1 LTGDAQSLPCPG
13 SSAGAGRSSHHIRSG
28 IWLGPRAQ
36 SKLTFSWESAIRD
49 ARTNRRIRAREVRVI
64 GPEGEQ
70 LGVLQ
75 IEAALSKA
83 AEFGLDLVEVSP
95 MAKPPVCKIMD
106 YGKHKYQEKKRANEA
121 KKKQTVVK
129 LKEIKF
135 RPKTEEHDYQFKV
148 RQVRDFLEEGNKARI
163 TVMFRGREITHREI
177 GQNILKRV
185 ETDLKDIAITEQ
197 PSRLEGRLLFMI
209 IAPNPR
215 WLQAQ
220 KSRAEAAERAP
231 AALKAAAAGA
241 SPAAPKAAA
250 AGAPPAGATSAT
262 PVAKSAE
269 GNGAARAPIQPPPLA
284 APAPA
289 AATQAHAPKA

>member
-1 LTGDAQSLPCPG
+1 
-13 SSAGAGRSSHHIRSG
+13 
-28 IWLGPRAQ
+28 
-36 SKLTFSWESAIRD
+36 
-49 ARTNRRIRAREVRVI
+49 
-64 GPEGEQ
+64 
-70 LGVLQ
+70 
-75 IEAALSKA
+75 
-83 AEFGLDLVEVSP
+83 

-185 ETDLKDIAITEQ
+185 ETDLKDIAVTEQ

-250 AGAPPAGATSAT
+250 AGASPAGVGATSAT
-262 PVAKSAE
+262 PLPKSAE
-269 GNGAARAPIQPPPLA
+269 GNGAARAPSQPPPLP

-289 AATQAHAPKA
+289 AASQAHAPKA

>member
-1 LTGDAQSLPCPG
+1 
-13 SSAGAGRSSHHIRSG
+13 
-28 IWLGPRAQ
+28 
-36 SKLTFSWESAIRD
+36 
-49 ARTNRRIRAREVRVI
+49 
-64 GPEGEQ
+64 
-70 LGVLQ
+70 
-75 IEAALSKA
+75 
-83 AEFGLDLVEVSP
+83 
-95 MAKPPVCKIMD
+95 MD

-121 KKKQTVVK
+121 KKKQTIVK

-148 RQVRDFLEEGNKARI
+148 RQVREFLEEGNKARI

-231 AALKAAAAGA
+231 AKQA
-241 SPAAPKAAA
+241 
-250 AGAPPAGATSAT
+250 
-262 PVAKSAE
+262 
-269 GNGAARAPIQPPPLA
+269 A

-289 AATQAHAPKA
+289 SAPSSSVSAASTGASSANGAPRAATAPAVAPGAAPVAQVRAEAAPKA